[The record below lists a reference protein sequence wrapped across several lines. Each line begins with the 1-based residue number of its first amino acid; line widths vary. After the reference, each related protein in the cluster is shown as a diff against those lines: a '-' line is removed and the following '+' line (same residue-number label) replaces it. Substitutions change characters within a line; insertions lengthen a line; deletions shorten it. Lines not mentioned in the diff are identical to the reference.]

1 MKLDNGIISVEIA
14 NHGAELKSA
23 VKSGFEYMWCADEK
37 YWARTS
43 PVLFPFVGSLKD
55 KCYRLNGKVY
65 PMNQHG
71 FARDNEFKLI
81 QSTSNSALYIFE
93 ANKETQ
99 VKYPFDFNLFIKYTL
114 CDSKI
119 KVEWTVENK
128 NDKIMSFS
136 IGAHPAFNLKEG
148 ENYFKFDT
156 DNDILCNL
164 IDENGL
170 LDKNKVHTLKND
182 GYVKITPEMFD
193 DDALIVENNQAKEV
207 AICDS
212 NKKPYLKVKFDAPLF
227 GLWSPAK
234 KNAPF
239 VCIEPW
245 YGRCDA
251 NDFDGE
257 LSEREY
263 IINLNPYEKF
273 NVFYEIELL

>member
-1 MKLDNGIISVEIA
+1 MKLDNGIISIEIA

-23 VKSGFEYMWCADEK
+23 KKDGFEYMWCADEK

-55 KCYRLNGKVY
+55 KCYKVDTKVY

-71 FARDNEFKLI
+71 FARDSEFELLEATQNTASFVFESNEETLKKYPFGFKLI
-81 QSTSNSALYIFE
+81 
-93 ANKETQ
+93 
-99 VKYPFDFNLFIKYTL
+99 IKYTL
-114 CDSKI
+114 HNNKI

-136 IGAHPAFNLKEG
+136 IGAHPAFNLKDG

-164 IDENGL
+164 LDENGL
-170 LDKNKVHTLKND
+170 CDKSKTHTLKNG
-182 GYVKITPEMFD
+182 GYVKITPDMFD
-193 DDALIVENNQAKEV
+193 NDALIVENNQAKEV
-207 AICDS
+207 AICNS
-212 NKKPYLKVKFDAPLF
+212 NKNAYLKVKFDAELF

-251 NDFDGE
+251 TDFDGE

-263 IINLNPYEKF
+263 IINLEPNEKF
-273 NVFYEIELL
+273 NASYEIELL